1 MSRGRAAKE
10 SKGVEIAASAFPPP
24 AGMGAGSF
32 AGLEPQASRT
42 MAAGTMAASSR
53 CLARSS
59 KSRTAIPATNKRA
72 TVRPRQLL
80 GVSAA
85 HRLDRAPG
93 RHRWASVCTPRRR
106 RYTSEGRTNNNRFL
120 CRFKPGKK
128 RRVFSAD
135 NTDFSDGFLYG
146 PAGVLFARREDA
158 GYLILENDL

>member
-1 MSRGRAAKE
+1 MSAGKGRERKQRGRDCSE
-10 SKGVEIAASAFPPP
+10 HRSSPP

-42 MAAGTMAASSR
+42 IAARTMAASSR

-59 KSRTAIPATNKRA
+59 KSRTAISATNKRA
-72 TVRPRQLL
+72 TVRPGRAPSFGELL
-80 GVSAA
+80 GGSAVA
-85 HRLDRAPG
+85 HGLDQAPG
-93 RHRWASVCTPRRR
+93 RYRWASVCTPRRR

-128 RRVFSAD
+128 RCIFSAD

-146 PAGVLFARREDA
+146 PSKRAIRAP
-158 GYLILENDL
+158 